1 MEKQSLLDTI
11 QKLEQEKKVLL
22 DTIDNFN
29 TQLKE
34 VEELKEKLHSSE
46 SALEN
51 SVDALFFILHI
62 IKELSLKPMD
72 IFTHQQINKMLNVVY
87 NVLEGV
93 EIEKIA
99 SESEIED
106 GVSVYDNIKKQIE
119 NSRQNNFTNTFKI
132 NNPRFIQ

>member
-1 MEKQSLLDTI
+1 MNQQELLATI
-11 QKLEQEKKVLL
+11 KKLEQEKKVLL

-34 VEELKEKLHSSE
+34 IEEFKQKLYSTE

-51 SVDALFFILHI
+51 SIDALFFILHI

>member
-51 SVDALFFILHI
+51 SIDALFFILHI